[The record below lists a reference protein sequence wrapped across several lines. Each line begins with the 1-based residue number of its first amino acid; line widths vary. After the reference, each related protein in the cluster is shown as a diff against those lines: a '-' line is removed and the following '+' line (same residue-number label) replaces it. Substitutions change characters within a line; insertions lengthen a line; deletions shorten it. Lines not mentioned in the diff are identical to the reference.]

1 MIVGTVGGGGRDGVH
16 RVRPIA
22 SPVSESV
29 VVFSPLAKRDIATQ
43 AGCNTLDCHGGIHIG
58 FYRTSRRGHKE
69 ANRETPSP
77 TMNDRCCRL
86 RRP

>member
-43 AGCNTLDCHGGIHIG
+43 AGRNTLDCHGGIHIG
-58 FYRTSRRGHKE
+58 FLPNQPSRSQRGE
-69 ANRETPSP
+69 SGNTLPDNE
-77 TMNDRCCRL
+77 
-86 RRP
+86 

>member
-29 VVFSPLAKRDIATQ
+29 VVFSPLAKREI
-43 AGCNTLDCHGGIHIG
+43 
-58 FYRTSRRGHKE
+58 
-69 ANRETPSP
+69 
-77 TMNDRCCRL
+77 L
-86 RRP
+86 RRRPFAILSTATAVFI

>member
-29 VVFSPLAKRDIATQ
+29 VVFSPLAKREI
-43 AGCNTLDCHGGIHIG
+43 
-58 FYRTSRRGHKE
+58 
-69 ANRETPSP
+69 
-77 TMNDRCCRL
+77 L
-86 RRP
+86 RRRPVAILSTATAVFI